1 MDETAKKSAATGRI
15 ETTLVAAAPTI
26 AFLVADATGTLPVAV
41 GVAGATAVAVFA
53 WRLYRRS
60 RLGAAT
66 IGLVL
71 VAACATVA
79 AVTGQARGFFL
90 IPALIPFGVIA
101 VCVATIVAGR
111 PLTGLILNKVIG
123 GPPRWWTHS
132 GLRRVHVVATLVCA
146 AVNVVNG
153 ALQVIFYQADQPLVL
168 GALHIATGP
177 VFAVIVAVTIG
188 FARRYAPASA
198 SVGG

>member
-1 MDETAKKSAATGRI
+1 M
-15 ETTLVAAAPTI
+15 
-26 AFLVADATGTLPVAV
+26 
-41 GVAGATAVAVFA
+41 
-53 WRLYRRS
+53 
-60 RLGAAT
+60 
-66 IGLVL
+66 VL

-123 GPPRWWTHS
+123 GPPRWWTRPR
-132 GLRRVHVVATLVCA
+132 LRRVHLVATLACA

-153 ALQVIFYQADQPLVL
+153 ALQVIFYQANQPLVL

-188 FARRYAPASA
+188 FARRYAPAPV